1 MRGRVLGWD
10 NNSNQGQISGD
21 DGVRYN
27 FNRPDWRESYW
38 PQRGQVVDFEGSS
51 TQASNIF
58 VMAGASGGGAAAG
71 PKDKTTAALLAFFLG
86 GLGIHKF
93 YLGKTG
99 AALTMLLISLFGW
112 ILLFLPNIVI
122 GIIAFVEF
130 IIYLTMTEE
139 EFQRKYVQGNQSWF

>member
-10 NNSNQGQISGD
+10 NESNQGQISGD

-38 PQRGQVVDFEGSS
+38 PQRGQVVDFEGDS

-71 PKDKTTAALLAFFLG
+71 SKDKTTAALLAFFLG